1 MSVRDLPMIEN
12 DDTILFAILIQ
23 NAKQPKNAQRVAA
36 VKEGAYHEIRTHDE
50 AVEYLS
56 ELLRTHMTHE
66 L

>member
-23 NAKQPKNAQRVAA
+23 NAKQPKNAQRVTA
-36 VKEGAYHEIRTHDE
+36 VKEGTYREIRTHAE

-56 ELLRTHMTHE
+56 ELLKTHMTHE